1 MSSKEISP
9 SAFYT
14 HQTDLRDI
22 TQPTAILNSLSKAL
36 VLRIPQ
42 DEDLQPLINVLANPE
57 NTKDDLSVSTST
69 PEERESI
76 CRQWL
81 TLNDPLNYLNFV
93 VIDTTAKDQQEVVGI
108 AGLGWIGP
116 MKDAEESKR
125 VGAAGVVIN
134 PTARRKGFGAEAL
147 KMVIDYG
154 LNVLGLTEVR
164 IGTPSYNI
172 GMRRLVEVK
181 FKMQP
186 VVPEKVDRFGND
198 LLWRIDKERWLH
210 YFEQE

>member
-81 TLNDPLNYLNFV
+81 TLNDWLWFECVGVDWSEDRDSIVQHRY
-93 VIDTTAKDQQEVVGI
+93 AQAGGGEVQ
-108 AGLGWIGP
+108 
-116 MKDAEESKR
+116 D
-125 VGAAGVVIN
+125 AAG
-134 PTARRKGFGAEAL
+134 
-147 KMVIDYG
+147 
-154 LNVLGLTEVR
+154 
-164 IGTPSYNI
+164 GTRES
-172 GMRRLVEVK
+172 
-181 FKMQP
+181 
-186 VVPEKVDRFGND
+186 
-198 LLWRIDKERWLH
+198 W
-210 YFEQE
+210 